1 VGGLVSQP
9 DLVGRAPTHVQLLG
23 GFAVTPGAQSASLSG
38 NAERVVAFVALHGC
52 ASRLYV
58 AGSLWPDVPEA
69 RSLGSLRTTIW
80 RIHRAFPGL
89 FTGDGHV
96 VRLSPSVRVDLE
108 RLEGQIHQ
116 LLHDPDDS
124 VIPDLPRLIG
134 TGTLLPGW
142 YDDWVIASRE
152 RLRQLYL
159 EALDVLAERQLADGR
174 PAQAL
179 EAALTAA
186 AVEPLRETAHRSMMR
201 AHLATGNVVEAL
213 RILEDFTGRLGRE
226 MGVSPSPEMRALLA
240 DALAVRRAAHVTRV

>member
-1 VGGLVSQP
+1 VNQP
-9 DLVGRAPTHVQLLG
+9 FLVGRTTIHVQLLG
-23 GFAVTPGAQSASLSG
+23 GFVVTHGGTSVALSG

-108 RLEGQIHQ
+108 RLERQIHQ

-159 EALDVLAERQLADGR
+159 EALDVLAERQLARGR

-179 EAALTAA
+179 EAALMAA
-186 AVEPLRETAHRSMMR
+186 AVEPLRETAHRAMMR
-201 AHLATGNVVEAL
+201 IHLATGNVVEAL
-213 RILEDFTGRLGRE
+213 RVLEDFSERLGRE
-226 MGVSPSPEMRALLA
+226 MGVSPSPAMRALLA
-240 DALAVRRAAHVTRV
+240 DGLSPRRTPSVTRA

>member
-1 VGGLVSQP
+1 MSMPGYAGSV
-9 DLVGRAPTHVQLLG
+9 APTQVQLLG
-23 GFAVTPGAQSASLSG
+23 GFAVTQGDHTVALSG
-38 NAERVVAFVALHGC
+38 NAERVVAFVAVGGP

-80 RIHRAFPGL
+80 RTHRLLPGL

-96 VRLSPSVRVDLE
+96 VRLSPSVRVDLDTAE
-108 RLEGQIHQ
+108 RQIHQ

-124 VIPDLPRLIG
+124 AITDLPLLIG
-134 TGTLLPGW
+134 FRTLLPGW

-159 EALDVLAERQLADGR
+159 EALDVLAERQLARGR

-179 EAALTAA
+179 EAALMAA
-186 AVEPLRETAHRSMMR
+186 AVEPLRETAHRAMMR
-201 AHLATGNVVEAL
+201 IHLTTGNVVEAL
-213 RILEDFTGRLGRE
+213 RVLEDFSERLGRE
-226 MGVSPSPEMRALLA
+226 MGVSPSPAMQALLA
-240 DALAVRRAAHVTRV
+240 DVLSLRRAASVTRV